1 MSDIVNEYTLFFN
14 TIYREPTTTTDYP
27 NFQLARPLILT
38 TQNNNFEVGLINLT
52 VPFAWHQLRAPNNTI
67 TYQFNSTTTTLT
79 INDASYTILTL
90 LSTIQKALNGIYT
103 SSTFNFTFNT
113 DTQYC
118 TFALTSST
126 ITSFTIFFNSN
137 QLLCRMLG
145 FQSNITF
152 TNSST
157 TTSTQQVNVS
167 QVKNLFFR
175 CDNMITSSNYES
187 ISSKSVQSDILEVIP
202 IMVGIN
208 NYINFTPNNINYNKI
223 TNNVISNVS
232 VYLSDDESIFGD
244 SIPLLLNWT
253 FALKIRERHSKL
265 NGILPDSNPLNKPIT
280 NAIENVLNP
289 EQQNLLTLRE
299 KLNKQIEDIKRK
311 KGI

>member
-1 MSDIVNEYTLFFN
+1 
-14 TIYREPTTTTDYP
+14 
-27 NFQLARPLILT
+27 
-38 TQNNNFEVGLINLT
+38 
-52 VPFAWHQLRAPNNTI
+52 
-67 TYQFNSTTTTLT
+67 
-79 INDASYTILTL
+79 
-90 LSTIQKALNGIYT
+90 
-103 SSTFNFTFNT
+103 
-113 DTQYC
+113 
-118 TFALTSST
+118 
-126 ITSFTIFFNSN
+126 
-137 QLLCRMLG
+137 MLG

-157 TTSTQQVNVS
+157 TTSSQQVNVS

-244 SIPLLLNWT
+244 SVPLLLNWT
-253 FALKIRERHSKL
+253 FALKIRERQSNL
-265 NGILPDSNPLNKPIT
+265 NGLLPDNNPINKPIN
-280 NAIENVLNP
+280 NAIENIPP
-289 EQQNLLTLRE
+289 EQQNLLTLKE
-299 KLNKQIEDIKRK
+299 KLNKQIQDIKKK
-311 KGI
+311 KGLQ